1 MLIFFQLFSEIMAE
15 STQEELMQEEFEMEG
30 EKTSFKEH
38 SSTIKHVADVCIRYN
53 YRKKM

>member
-38 SSTIKHVADVCIRYN
+38 SSTIKHVADVCILYI
-53 YRKKM
+53 YRKRM